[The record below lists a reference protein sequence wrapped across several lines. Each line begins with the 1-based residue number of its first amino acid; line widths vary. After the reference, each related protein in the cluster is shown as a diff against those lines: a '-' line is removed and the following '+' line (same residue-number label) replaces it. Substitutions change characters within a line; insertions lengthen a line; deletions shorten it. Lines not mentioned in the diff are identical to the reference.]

1 MFEHPDDIAPEA
13 GKEEPLQVGSTET
26 RSASPEVACPVCH
39 RVMPAPPPEICPH
52 CQAPIH
58 QINALLR
65 TADLSIE
72 EAVRDLNIGDL
83 DSVERRLQLV
93 KATSRE
99 HRLKAEIVQAMLD
112 RLKGDPT
119 TALARLRA
127 VREKIDPS
135 DTELIELV
143 DTVEL
148 SALKDQEALSACC
161 EHYNFALFQA
171 RIGHYEE
178 ARAAAGRALG
188 WVPHHAPAHALLG
201 KVHYLLG
208 EQDPAAY
215 HLERALAVDPTNRSA
230 SRLLGRMRQA
240 SSFSI
245 LKVEKIKGFLRENL
259 VSIFVVLALLTLALA
274 ALLAR

>member
-1 MFEHPDDIAPEA
+1 
-13 GKEEPLQVGSTET
+13 
-26 RSASPEVACPVCH
+26 
-39 RVMPAPPPEICPH
+39 
-52 CQAPIH
+52 
-58 QINALLR
+58 LLR

-83 DSVERRLQLV
+83 ESVERRLQLV

-99 HRLKAEIVQAMLD
+99 HRLKAEIVRAMLD

-148 SALKDQEALSACC
+148 SAIKDQEALSACC

-171 RIGHYEE
+171 RRGHYEE

-188 WVPHHAPAHALLG
+188 WVPHHAPTHALLG

-208 EQDPAAY
+208 EHDPATY

-240 SSFSI
+240 GSI
-245 LKVEKIKGFLRENL
+245 QGLRLERIRSLLSDNI
-259 VSIFVVLALLTLALA
+259 VAIFVVLALILLGLA